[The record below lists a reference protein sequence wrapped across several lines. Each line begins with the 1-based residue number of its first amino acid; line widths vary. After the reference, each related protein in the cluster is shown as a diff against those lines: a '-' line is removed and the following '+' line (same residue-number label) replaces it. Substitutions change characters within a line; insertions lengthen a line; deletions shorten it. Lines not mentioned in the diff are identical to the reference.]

1 MDVYSFC
8 EEYASEKILL
18 RKCTKPDS
26 HDLLKVYSDKLA
38 VSLCNTDNCYGE
50 TFYYKTPEEMDK
62 AIDYWDWEYNRRGFV
77 RWSIIDKDTICTI
90 GTIELFKRSAEDYF
104 DSVGLLRIDLRS
116 DYEKEAFIF
125 ELLKL
130 ILSFAYDTFS
140 CDRIATKAVRSA
152 NERIAALR
160 KSGFELSA
168 FPLIG
173 HDGTEYR
180 DYFVRSRS
188 TN

>member
-18 RKCTKPDS
+18 RKCAKPDS
-26 HDLLKVYSDKLA
+26 LDLLKVYSDKLA

-62 AIDYWDWEYNRRGFV
+62 AIGYWEWEYNRRGFV
-77 RWSIIDKDTICTI
+77 RWSIVDRGSMCSV

-116 DYEKEAFIF
+116 DYEKEPFIS
-125 ELLKL
+125 ELLEL
-130 ILSFAYDTFS
+130 ILSFTYDTFS
-140 CDRIATKAVRSA
+140 CSRIATKAVCSA
-152 NERIAALR
+152 CERIAALR
-160 KSGFELSA
+160 KVGFELSE

-180 DYFVRSRS
+180 DYFECCRG